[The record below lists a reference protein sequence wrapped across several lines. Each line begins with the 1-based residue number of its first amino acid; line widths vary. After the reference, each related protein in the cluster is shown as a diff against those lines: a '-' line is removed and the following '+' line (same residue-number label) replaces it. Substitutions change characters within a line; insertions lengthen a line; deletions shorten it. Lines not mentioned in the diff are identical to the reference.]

1 MARQERSKKNTVS
14 NAVKTMEAATKYAE
28 PPIPLKDAELNYFKF
43 IVVARE
49 HETWSDNDRLIAAN
63 LAKTYAAIDQL
74 WADINVE
81 GYVVENQRGT
91 PVANPKVSA
100 LNSMTGAMQSLNRTL
115 GLSASQRGL
124 AGAKQATRNMA
135 EQQARK
141 VIEKIAED
149 DLI

>member
-1 MARQERSKKNTVS
+1 MARQERTKKSTVANS
-14 NAVKTMEAATKYAE
+14 VKTMEAAAKIPESPIVLAE
-28 PPIPLKDAELNYFKF
+28 AESGYFKF
-43 IVVARE
+43 IVTARE
-49 HETWSDNDRLIAAN
+49 HETWSDNDLLIAAN
-63 LAKTYAAIDQL
+63 LSKTYAAIDEL
-74 WADINVE
+74 WRDINTE

-100 LNSMTGAMQSLNRTL
+100 LNSMTSAMQSLNKTL

-124 AGAKQATRNMA
+124 SGAKQAVRNTA

-141 VIEKIAED
+141 VLAKVADD

>member
-1 MARQERSKKNTVS
+1 MARQERTKKSTIS
-14 NAVKTMEAATKYAE
+14 NSVKTMESARLVVE
-28 PPIPLKDAELNYFKF
+28 PPFPLKENEANYFRS
-43 IVVARE
+43 IVTARE
-49 HETWSDNDRLIAAN
+49 HETWADNDKLIAAN

-100 LNSMTGAMQSLNRTL
+100 LNSMTSAMQSLNRTL
-115 GLSASQRGL
+115 GLAASQRGL
-124 AGAKQATRNMA
+124 SGAKQATRNNA

-141 VIEKIAED
+141 IIEMVSED

>member
-1 MARQERSKKNTVS
+1 MARQERTKKSTVANS
-14 NAVKTMEAATKYAE
+14 VKTMQSAKLICE
-28 PPIPLKDAELNYFKF
+28 PPFPLKETEATYFKS
-43 IVVARE
+43 IVTARE

-74 WADINVE
+74 WGDINAE

-100 LNSMTGAMQSLNRTL
+100 LNSMTSAMQSLNKTL

-124 AGAKQATRNMA
+124 SGAKQATRNSA

-141 VIEKIAED
+141 IIELAAED

>member
-1 MARQERSKKNTVS
+1 MARQERSKKSTIANT
-14 NAVKTMEAATKYAE
+14 VKTMQAVQKVIQPPFELQASESKY
-28 PPIPLKDAELNYFKF
+28 FQG
-43 IVVARE
+43 IVTARE
-49 HETWSDNDRLIAAN
+49 HETWSDNDKLIAAN

-74 WADINVE
+74 WADIQAE

-100 LNSMTGAMQSLNRTL
+100 LNSMTSAMQSLNKTL

-124 AGAKQATRNMA
+124 SGAKQGNRNLA
-135 EQQARK
+135 EQEARK
-141 VIEKIAED
+141 IIEKVSED

>member
-1 MARQERSKKNTVS
+1 MARQERSKKSTVANS
-14 NAVKTMEAATKYAE
+14 VKTMQSASLVAE
-28 PPIPLKDAELNYFKF
+28 PPFPLKETELSYFKF

-74 WADINVE
+74 WADIDRE

-100 LNSMTGAMQSLNRTL
+100 LNSMTSAMQSLNKTL

-124 AGAKQATRNMA
+124 SGAKQATRNMA

-141 VIEKIAED
+141 VIEKVAED

>member
-1 MARQERSKKNTVS
+1 MAQQQRSKKSTVS
-14 NAVKTMEAATKYAE
+14 NAVKTMDSAAKCVA
-28 PPIPLKDAELNYFKF
+28 PPFELGENENNYFKF
-43 IVVARE
+43 IVIARE
-49 HETWSDNDRLIAAN
+49 HETWSDNDLLIAAN
-63 LAKTYAAIDQL
+63 LAKTYSAIDQL
-74 WADINVE
+74 WGDIQSE

-100 LNSMTGAMQSLNRTL
+100 LNSMTSAMQSLNKTL

-124 AGAKQATRNMA
+124 SGAKQATRNSA

-141 VIEKIAED
+141 VIQKVSED

>member
-1 MARQERSKKNTVS
+1 MARQERTKKSTVANS
-14 NAVKTMEAATKYAE
+14 VKTMQAAAKTPE
-28 PPIPLKDAELNYFKF
+28 SPIPLAESESEFFKF
-43 IVVARE
+43 IVIARE
-49 HETWSDNDRLIAAN
+49 HETWSDNDLLIAAN
-63 LAKTYAAIDQL
+63 LSKTYAAINQL
-74 WADINVE
+74 WKDIEVE

-100 LNSMTGAMQSLNRTL
+100 LNSMTSAMQSLNKTL

-124 AGAKQATRNMA
+124 SGAKQAVRNTA

-141 VIEKIAED
+141 VLAKVADD

>member
-1 MARQERSKKNTVS
+1 MARQERSKKSTTANS
-14 NAVKTMEAATKYAE
+14 IKTLESAAKIPESPIVLAEAE
-28 PPIPLKDAELNYFKF
+28 SEYFKF
-43 IVVARE
+43 IVTARE
-49 HETWSDNDRLIAAN
+49 HETWSDNDLLIAAN
-63 LAKTYAAIDQL
+63 LSKTYAAIDEL
-74 WADINVE
+74 WRDINTE

-100 LNSMTGAMQSLNRTL
+100 LNSMTSAMQSLNKTL

-124 AGAKQATRNMA
+124 SGAKQAVRNTA

-141 VIEKIAED
+141 VLAKVADD